1 MQDLIDEYG
10 MPRLRRLLDGLG
22 AGKGMEAAFAA
33 AYGEPF
39 SRWAAGW
46 RPAERENAE
55 ATTRDEGEE
64 DG

>member
-1 MQDLIDEYG
+1 VEERG

-22 AGKGMEAAFAA
+22 AGKGLEAAFAA
-33 AYGEPF
+33 AYGQPF

-46 RPAERENAE
+46 RPVERGETA
-55 ATTRDEGEE
+55 ATGPEKN